1 MNALF
6 FPTAPS
12 GDREEREDEDEEE
25 HPRLLPGSAEN
36 VSSVSS
42 IRVVV
47 FSFSSLQKSAVT
59 NQTLNSF
66 SSFFSPRYKS
76 LNQRERERER
86 THALPVVLLK
96 EHHQQQRQ
104 RQPRRSER
112 GRRGKK
118 SATRWH

>member
-12 GDREEREDEDEEE
+12 GDGEEREDEDEEE
-25 HPRLLPGSAEN
+25 HHPRLLPGSAEN

-66 SSFFSPRYKS
+66 SSFFSPLYKVYY
-76 LNQRERERER
+76 QRERERER
-86 THALPVVLLK
+86 ALCL
-96 EHHQQQRQ
+96 
-104 RQPRRSER
+104 
-112 GRRGKK
+112 
-118 SATRWH
+118 WFY